1 MGSDGLQV
9 ALDQVTALAGQWQT
23 LSAQLTSLVPPQPGP
38 AYQPTTAAVSTV
50 NAGIGVASSSLVAR
64 TQATA
69 GGAVKAAEGYGK
81 QEATNATD
89 MSGVTQGVTV
99 V

>member
-1 MGSDGLQV
+1 M
-9 ALDQVTALAGQWQT
+9 AGQWQT

-38 AYQPTTAAVSTV
+38 PYQPTTAAVSTI
-50 NAGIGVASSSLVAR
+50 NAGIGAAASALVGR

-69 GGAVKAAEGYGK
+69 GGAVKAAEGYGN
-81 QEATNATD
+81 QEAANATD